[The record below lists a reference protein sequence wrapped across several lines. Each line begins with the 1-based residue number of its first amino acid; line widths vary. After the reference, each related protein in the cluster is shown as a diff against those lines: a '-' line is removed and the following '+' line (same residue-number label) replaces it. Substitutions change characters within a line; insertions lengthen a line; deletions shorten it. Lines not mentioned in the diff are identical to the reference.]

1 MSRHTATTHCGGHW
15 PQYLVFV
22 YTYGHVGFLIFLRR
36 VIIDHLEHNFDRIL
50 FPIKRR
56 LERNV
61 RPKYDIYI
69 CMVFRSHIFYHLFF
83 KQSSARN
90 VFQTEPVRGESVCLK
105 MGIGCIPNG
114 TLKNYPAYMPHIY
127 L

>member
-1 MSRHTATTHCGGHW
+1 MATTHCGGHG

-22 YTYGHVGFLIFLRR
+22 YTYGHVGFLIIFLRR
-36 VIIDHLEHNFDRIL
+36 VIIDHLEHNSDRIL

-69 CMVFRSHIFYHLFF
+69 FVWSLGRTYFIIFF

-90 VFQTEPVRGESVCLK
+90 VFQ
-105 MGIGCIPNG
+105 
-114 TLKNYPAYMPHIY
+114 
-127 L
+127 

>member
-1 MSRHTATTHCGGHW
+1 MATTHCGGHG

-22 YTYGHVGFLIFLRR
+22 YTYGHVGFPIFLRR
-36 VIIDHLEHNFDRIL
+36 VIIDHLEHNSDRIL

-69 CMVFRSHIFYHLFF
+69 CMVFRSHIFYNLFF
-83 KQSSARN
+83 
-90 VFQTEPVRGESVCLK
+90 
-105 MGIGCIPNG
+105 
-114 TLKNYPAYMPHIY
+114 
-127 L
+127 